1 LILTLIFL
9 NNTSAELSHLKHRTN
24 FAKLDIIIKKRY
36 KTRPYSENKH
46 IKGKDLIMSKLDTEQ
61 VIAAFTEA
69 YTAANGKAPA
79 IEAKGGWYSVD
90 GGKNM
95 RLADL
100 EAMTAELGSSSPAKK
115 TKAAAKPKKAAVEKP
130 AAEKKSVAEKKP
142 AAAKK
147 APAKKKAKKSGFS
160 VKGFWAEKIVEQ
172 NSGSKLPR

>member
-1 LILTLIFL
+1 
-9 NNTSAELSHLKHRTN
+9 
-24 FAKLDIIIKKRY
+24 
-36 KTRPYSENKH
+36 
-46 IKGKDLIMSKLDTEQ
+46 MSKLDKEQ
-61 VIAAFTEA
+61 VITAFTEA

-115 TKAAAKPKKAAVEKP
+115 TKAAKPKKAAVEKP

-160 VKGFWAEKIVEQ
+160 VKGFWAEKIAEQ